1 MSQGVLLREPVR
13 MTYTAAQEVCPR
25 DDTKLWVVQHR
36 ARTVHRLD
44 ETIEATFRDK
54 ACPREGCAASDL
66 RFRPA
71 EESMLA
77 LPGSSFGL
85 DVVTA
90 IGAMRF
96 RDDASFPRIHEG
108 LAGRGVPISPMS
120 VQNQFRNYLALC
132 SCQAGVTDAK
142 LVKILKKQGVMVP
155 VIDGVQFP
163 ERPDLRRFRPA
174 GGEGDPVLYL
184 IIDAISKRPLFGKE
198 LFCRSAEDL
207 VPFIRQI
214 KGIGVPILAVVSD
227 KEKGLVPAIEEA
239 LPGTPHQLCQL
250 HYVGNAAKPM
260 DEDLKALGAEIRRT
274 EHDLRACERR
284 LLKHRRSAEEEK
296 EPLPADLGVSLEL
309 CEAARAEARR
319 HARAPFDPPALRR
332 HEGLQ
337 RVACATTEARR
348 KKGGLGRT
356 SKSLKAS

>member
-1 MSQGVLLREPVR
+1 MDQVVSAREPVR
-13 MTYTAAQEVCPR
+13 MTYTASQEVCPS
-25 DDTKLWVVQHR
+25 DDAKLWVVQHR

-44 ETIEATFRDK
+44 ESIEATFRDK
-54 ACPREGCAASDL
+54 ACPRDGCAASGL

-96 RDDASFPRIHEG
+96 RDDASFPRIHER

-142 LVKILKKQGVMVP
+142 LVKILKKQGVIVP
-155 VIDGVQFP
+155 VIDGVQF
-163 ERPDLRRFRPA
+163 
-174 GGEGDPVLYL
+174 GEGDPVLYL

-198 LFCRSAEDL
+198 LFCRSADDL
-207 VPFIRQI
+207 VPFVAQLKEID
-214 KGIGVPILAVVSD
+214 VPILAVVSD
-227 KEKGLVPAIEEA
+227 KEKGLVPAIGEA

-260 DEDLKALGAEIRRT
+260 DEDLKALGAEIRQT

-284 LLKHRRSAEEEK
+284 LRKHKRRAEEK
-296 EPLPADLGVSLEL
+296 KGPVPVDLGVSLEL

-319 HARAPFDPPALRR
+319 HARAPFDPPALKR
-332 HEGLQ
+332 HEGLE
-337 RVACATTEARR
+337 RVARATAEARR
-348 KKGGLGRT
+348 KKGGRGRT

>member
-13 MTYTAAQEVCPR
+13 KTFTASQETCR
-25 DDTKLWVVQHR
+25 KDGAKLWVVQHR
-36 ARTVHRLD
+36 SRIIHRLD
-44 ETIEATFRDK
+44 ETVEATFRDR
-54 ACPREGCAASDL
+54 ACPRDGCADSHL

-77 LPGSSFGL
+77 LQGSSFGL

-96 RDDASFPRIHEG
+96 RDNASFPRIHAR
-108 LAGRGVPISPMS
+108 LAGRGIPISPMA

-132 SCQAGVTDAK
+132 SCQAGLKDPK
-142 LVKILKKQGVMVP
+142 LLEILRRQGVIVP
-155 VIDGVQFP
+155 VIDGVQF
-163 ERPDLRRFRPA
+163 
-174 GGEGDPVLYL
+174 GEGDPVLYL

-198 LFCRSAEDL
+198 LFCRSADDL

-214 KGIGVPILAVVSD
+214 KEIGVPILAAVSD

-260 DEDLKALGAEIRRT
+260 DEDLKALGAEIRQT

-284 LLKHRRSAEEEK
+284 LVKHKRRAEEKK
-296 EPLPADLGVSLEL
+296 EPVPADLGVSLEL

-319 HARAPFDPPALRR
+319 HARAPFDPPALKR
-332 HEGLQ
+332 HEGLE
-337 RVACATTEARR
+337 RVARATTEARR

>member
-1 MSQGVLLREPVR
+1 MSQGVFLREPVR

-36 ARTVHRLD
+36 ARTVHRLG

-96 RDDASFPRIHEG
+96 RDDASFPRIHER

-142 LVKILKKQGVMVP
+142 LVKILKKQGVIVP

-163 ERPDLRRFRPA
+163 EGPDLRRFRPA

-198 LFCRSAEDL
+198 LFCRSADDL

-239 LPGTPHQLCQL
+239 LPGTPHQLRQL
-250 HYVGNAAKPM
+250 HYPEVGTPRERSGRSGVGNAAKPM
-260 DEDLKALGAEIRRT
+260 DEHLKAIGAEIRAC

-284 LLKHRRSAEEEK
+284 LVKHKRRAEEKK
-296 EPLPADLGVSLEL
+296 EPVPADLGVSLEL

-319 HARAPFDPPALRR
+319 HA
-332 HEGLQ
+332 G
-337 RVACATTEARR
+337 
-348 KKGGLGRT
+348 
-356 SKSLKAS
+356 

>member
-13 MTYTAAQEVCPR
+13 MTYTAAQETCPR

-54 ACPREGCAASDL
+54 ACPRDGCSAPDL

-96 RDDASFPRIHEG
+96 RDDASFPRIHAR

-142 LVKILKKQGVMVP
+142 LVKILKKQGVIVP
-155 VIDGVQFP
+155 VIDGVQF
-163 ERPDLRRFRPA
+163 
-174 GGEGDPVLYL
+174 GEGDPVLYL

-198 LFCRSAEDL
+198 LFCRSACDL

-214 KGIGVPILAVVSD
+214 KEIDVPILAVVSD
-227 KEKGLVPAIEEA
+227 KEKGLVPAIAEA

-260 DEDLKALGAEIRRT
+260 DEDLQALGAEIRQT

-284 LLKHRRSAEEEK
+284 LLKHKRRAEDMK
-296 EPLPADLGVSLEL
+296 EPVPADIGVSLEL
-309 CEAARAEARR
+309 CQAARAEARR
-319 HARAPFDPPALRR
+319 HARAPFDPPALKR
-332 HEGLQ
+332 HEGLE
-337 RVACATTEARR
+337 RVARATTEARR
-348 KKGGLGRT
+348 GKGGRGRT

>member
-1 MSQGVLLREPVR
+1 MSQANPAREPVGK
-13 MTYTAAQEVCPR
+13 TFTASQETCPR
-25 DDTKLWVVQHR
+25 DGSRLWIVQHR
-36 ARTVHRLD
+36 VRTVHRLD
-44 ETIEATFRDK
+44 ESIEATFRDK
-54 ACPREGCAASDL
+54 ACPRDGCAVSRL

-96 RDDASFPRIHEG
+96 RDDASFPRIHER
-108 LAGRGVPISPMS
+108 LAGRGIPISPMS

-142 LVKILKKQGVMVP
+142 LVKILKKQGVIVP
-155 VIDGVQFP
+155 VIDGVQF
-163 ERPDLRRFRPA
+163 
-174 GGEGDPVLYL
+174 GEGDPVLYL

-198 LFCRSAEDL
+198 LFCRSADDL

-214 KGIGVPILAVVSD
+214 KEIGVPILAAVSD

-260 DEDLKALGAEIRRT
+260 DEDLKALGAEIRQT

-284 LLKHRRSAEEEK
+284 LVKHKRRAEEKK
-296 EPLPADLGVSLEL
+296 EPVPADLGVSLEL

-319 HARAPFDPPALRR
+319 HARAPFDPPALKR
-332 HEGLQ
+332 HEGLE
-337 RVACATTEARR
+337 RVARATTEARR

>member
-13 MTYTAAQEVCPR
+13 KTFTASQEACPR
-25 DDTKLWVVQHR
+25 DGSKLWIVQHR
-36 ARTVHRLD
+36 VRTVHRLH
-44 ETIEATFRDK
+44 ETVEATFRDK
-54 ACPREGCAASDL
+54 GCPREGCSLSHL

-90 IGAMRF
+90 VGAMRF
-96 RDDASFPRIHEG
+96 RDDASFPRIHER
-108 LAGRGVPISPMS
+108 LAQRGVPISPMA
-120 VQNQFRNYLALC
+120 VQYQFRNYLALV

-142 LVKILKKQGVMVP
+142 LVKMLKRQGVIVP
-155 VIDGVQFP
+155 VIDGVQF
-163 ERPDLRRFRPA
+163 
-174 GGEGDPVLYL
+174 GEGDPVLYL

-207 VPFIRQI
+207 VPFVRQL
-214 KGIGVPILAVVSD
+214 KEIGVPILAAVSD

-260 DEDLKALGAEIRRT
+260 DEGLKALGAEIRQT

-284 LLKHRRSAEEEK
+284 LLKHRRSAEEKK
-296 EPLPADLGVSLEL
+296 EPVPEDLGVSLEL
-309 CEAARAEARR
+309 CQAARAEARR
-319 HARAPFDPPALRR
+319 HARAPFDPPALKR

-337 RVACATTEARR
+337 RVARATAEARR
-348 KKGGLGRT
+348 KKGGRGRT

>member
-1 MSQGVLLREPVR
+1 

-25 DDTKLWVVQHR
+25 DDTKLWIVQHR
-36 ARTVHRLD
+36 ARTVHRLG

-54 ACPREGCAASDL
+54 ACPREGCSASDL

-77 LPGSSFGL
+77 LSGSSFGL

-96 RDDASFPRIHEG
+96 RDDASFPRIHAR
-108 LAGRGVPISPMS
+108 LAEKGVPISPMA

-132 SCQAGVTDAK
+132 SCQAGLTDPK
-142 LVKILKKQGVMVP
+142 LAAILRKQGVIVP
-155 VIDGVQFP
+155 IIDGVQF
-163 ERPDLRRFRPA
+163 
-174 GGEGDPVLYL
+174 GEGDPVLYL

-198 LFCRSAEDL
+198 LFCRSACDL
-207 VPFIRQI
+207 VPFIRQLNE
-214 KGIGVPILAVVSD
+214 IGVPILAAVSD

-260 DEDLKALGAEIRRT
+260 DEDLKTLGAEIRAC

-284 LLKHRRSAEEEK
+284 LLTHKRKAEEEK
-296 EPLPADLGVSLEL
+296 EPVPEDLGVSLEL
-309 CEAARAEARR
+309 CQAARAEARR
-319 HARAPFDPPALRR
+319 HARAPFDPPALKR
-332 HEGLQ
+332 HEGLE
-337 RVACATTEARR
+337 RVARATTEARR